1 MGKPK
6 ESTVPF
12 EPRDEKEIKKINRL
26 QQERFNQLVHVF
38 EPPLPNGVPARLSRI
53 VAAAKILKG
62 ETILDVG
69 TGTGILI
76 PLIQKYLPGKIYA
89 CDLSEKMLKQLR
101 KNYSD
106 VETILSDVRDLTMQ
120 DANIDVVF
128 INACYPNIAD
138 KPGAFI
144 NLARIMKPAGRMI
157 ISHPLGKEFVDVL
170 KKNAPYPLD
179 NFPGESEAKLLIA
192 PYGFDIQSFVDE
204 PELYILTAVKQS

>member
-1 MGKPK
+1 MN
-6 ESTVPF
+6 
-12 EPRDEKEIKKINRL
+12 EKRFKHGLDRL
-26 QQERFNQLVHVF
+26 RAPERVAMLEVEQVVKFCC
-38 EPPLPNGVPARLSRI
+38 GDI
-53 VAAAKILKG
+53 VVNSV
-62 ETILDVG
+62 LDVG

-76 PLIQKYLPGKIYA
+76 HLIQQYLPKQIYA
-89 CDLSEKMLKQLR
+89 CDLSKKMLKQLR

-106 VETILSDVRDLTMQ
+106 VETILSDIRDLTMQ

>member
-1 MGKPK
+1 M
-6 ESTVPF
+6 PF
-12 EPRDEKEIKKINRL
+12 ERRDEKEIKKINRL

-38 EPPLPNGVPARLSRI
+38 EPPLPKGVPERLTRI
-53 VAAAKILKG
+53 VAAAKISKG

-69 TGTGILI
+69 AGTGILI

-89 CDLSEKMLKQLR
+89 CDLSEMMLRQLH
-101 KNYSD
+101 KNYAD
-106 VETILSDVRDLTMQ
+106 VETILSDVRDLSMP

-138 KPGAFI
+138 KAGTFI
-144 NLARIMKPAGRMI
+144 NLARIMKSAGRMI

-170 KKNAPYPLD
+170 KKYAPYPLD

-192 PYGFDIQSFVDE
+192 SYGFDIQSFVDE